1 MKKKKKKSGAALVL
15 AAALSFNMQTVTP
28 LAASDV
34 PETVQ
39 ENTQTDTSAENQEP
53 AMPESYEWEIQ
64 SNNIAGWPQGPKIIA
79 ETGIVMDLDTG
90 EILYAKGIDE
100 KRAPASITKIMT
112 AMLAIEKVPL
122 DTEITFTDE
131 VNNIEP
137 GSTHIGIKPGETLS
151 MEESLYG
158 ILLGSANEVSSGVAE
173 YIGGTVQ
180 AFVDMMNQ
188 RAQELGCKNTHFVNA
203 NGLYADDHYT
213 TARDMALIAQA
224 AFQNETFRNIIKTPY
239 YIIPP
244 TNITAEE
251 RWINNH
257 HQMIQEGEYYY
268 EGCLGGKTG
277 YTVKAGN
284 TLVTYAERNSMR
296 LVCVVLKGTTEY
308 YNDTKNLL
316 NYGFNNFEKL
326 KLSSEILAESD
337 SLASYLKDQG
347 LLDAAVENSSADV
360 PVNPSQDITCQ
371 AEIENNILNLDFYYG
386 DTLLSSSSQEASQE
400 ILTASQTYDLQ
411 QRQSQQAADSQ
422 PASTETEKDSSSS
435 SSTVNHNSLDGFFQ
449 EALSVFQ
456 GLPSWKY
463 PALGLLAGAFIFYI
477 VLLIIKIR
485 RAFSS
490 KKHKK
495 SRKKKKS

>member
-64 SNNIAGWPQGPKIIA
+64 SNDIAGWPQGPKIIA

-112 AMLAIEKVPL
+112 AMLGIEKVPL

-188 RAQELGCKNTHFVNA
+188 RAQELECKNTHFVNA

-244 TNITAEE
+244 
-251 RWINNH
+251 H
-257 HQMIQEGEYYY
+257 KYYS
-268 EGCLGGKTG
+268 GRAL
-277 YTVKAGN
+277 
-284 TLVTYAERNSMR
+284 
-296 LVCVVLKGTTEY
+296 
-308 YNDTKNLL
+308 
-316 NYGFNNFEKL
+316 
-326 KLSSEILAESD
+326 
-337 SLASYLKDQG
+337 DQ
-347 LLDAAVENSSADV
+347 
-360 PVNPSQDITCQ
+360 Q
-371 AEIENNILNLDFYYG
+371 
-386 DTLLSSSSQEASQE
+386 SSS
-400 ILTASQTYDLQ
+400 DDP
-411 QRQSQQAADSQ
+411 R
-422 PASTETEKDSSSS
+422 
-435 SSTVNHNSLDGFFQ
+435 GG
-449 EALSVFQ
+449 AL
-456 GLPSWKY
+456 L
-463 PALGLLAGAFIFYI
+463 
-477 VLLIIKIR
+477 
-485 RAFSS
+485 
-490 KKHKK
+490 
-495 SRKKKKS
+495 

>member
-1 MKKKKKKSGAALVL
+1 MKTKKKKSGAALLL
-15 AAALSFNMQTVTP
+15 AAALSLNMQTVSP
-28 LAASDV
+28 LAAA
-34 PETVQ
+34 
-39 ENTQTDTSAENQEP
+39 ENTQAVQESTETDTAAQEP

-188 RAQELGCKNTHFVNA
+188 RAQDLGCKNTHFVNA

-224 AFQNETFRNIIKTPY
+224 AFQNETFRNIVKTQY

-257 HQMIQEGEYYY
+257 HQMIQNGEHYY
-268 EGCLGGKTG
+268 EGCLGGKNG

-284 TLVTYAERNSMR
+284 TLVTYAEKNSMR

-316 NYGFNNFEKL
+316 DYGFNNFEKL
-326 KLSSEILAESD
+326 KLSSEVLAESD
-337 SLASYLKDQG
+337 SLASYLKEQG

-360 PVNPSQDITCQ
+360 PVTP
-371 AEIENNILNLDFYYG
+371 
-386 DTLLSSSSQEASQE
+386 SQE
-400 ILTASQTYDLQ
+400 ILTAAQTYELQ

-422 PASTETEKDSSSS
+422 PVSTETEEPSDSSSAS
-435 SSTVNHNSLDGFFQ
+435 VNHDSLDGFFL
-449 EALSVFQ
+449 EAVSVFQ
-456 GLPSWKY
+456 ELPSWKY

-477 VLLIIKIR
+477 ILLIIKIR
-485 RAFSS
+485 RALRS
-490 KKHKK
+490 KKRKK
-495 SRKKKKS
+495 ARKKKKH

>member
-1 MKKKKKKSGAALVL
+1 MKTKKKKSGAALLL
-15 AAALSFNMQTVTP
+15 AAALSLNMQTVSP
-28 LAASDV
+28 LAAA
-34 PETVQ
+34 
-39 ENTQTDTSAENQEP
+39 ENTQAVQESTETDTAAQEP

-158 ILLGSANEVSSGVAE
+158 ILLGSANEVSSGVAD
-173 YIGGTVQ
+173 YVGGGSVS

-188 RAQELGCKNTHFVNA
+188 RAQDLGCKNTHFVNA

-224 AFQNETFRNIIKTPY
+224 AFQNETFRNIVKTQY

-257 HQMIQEGEYYY
+257 HQMIQNGEHYY
-268 EGCLGGKTG
+268 EGCLGGKNG

-284 TLVTYAERNSMR
+284 TLVTYAEKNSMR

-316 NYGFNNFEKL
+316 DYGFNNFEKL
-326 KLSSEILAESD
+326 KLSSEVLAESD
-337 SLASYLKDQG
+337 SLASYLKEQG

-360 PVNPSQDITCQ
+360 PVTP
-371 AEIENNILNLDFYYG
+371 
-386 DTLLSSSSQEASQE
+386 SQE
-400 ILTASQTYDLQ
+400 ILTAAQTYELQ

-422 PASTETEKDSSSS
+422 PVSTETEEPSDSSSAS
-435 SSTVNHNSLDGFFQ
+435 VNHDSLDGFFL
-449 EALSVFQ
+449 EAVSVFQ
-456 GLPSWKY
+456 ELPSWKY

-477 VLLIIKIR
+477 ILLIIKIR
-485 RAFSS
+485 RALRS
-490 KKHKK
+490 KKRKK
-495 SRKKKKS
+495 ARKKKKH

>member
-1 MKKKKKKSGAALVL
+1 MIRKKWKKALAVLL
-15 AAALSFNMQTVTP
+15 AAAAVLGCGQGTVKAEDP
-28 LAASDV
+28 EEEAKKAYELPVQSD
-34 PETVQ
+34 ETK
-39 ENTQTDTSAENQEP
+39 E
-53 AMPESYEWEIQ
+53 
-64 SNNIAGWPQGPKIIA
+64 WPQGPKVYGQSAILIDA
-79 ETGIVMDLDTG
+79 DTG
-90 EILYAKGIDE
+90 AILYE
-100 KRAPASITKIMT
+100 KNMDDRHYPASITKILT
-112 AMLAIEKVPL
+112 ALLAVENADLNVDKVLFTKESVDFLEPG
-122 DTEITFTDE
+122 DAYIAMRPGEEITLKDA
-131 VNNIEP
+131 
-137 GSTHIGIKPGETLS
+137 
-151 MEESLYG
+151 MYG
-158 ILLGSANEVSSGVAE
+158 MLLASANEVSYAIAE
-173 YIGGTVQ
+173 NVGNKLPGDGTGYEKFMVR
-180 AFVDMMNQ
+180 MNE
-188 RAQELGCKNTHFVNA
+188 RAKELGAKNTHFVNA

-257 HQMIQEGEYYY
+257 HQMIQEGEHYY

-316 NYGFNNFEKL
+316 DYGFNNFEKL

-400 ILTASQTYDLQ
+400 ILTAAQTYDLQ